1 MTENPTPPPYP
12 PYSPN
17 VRVEQRPPLVR
28 RRDDRMLAGVCSGIG
43 AHLGIDPNIV
53 RILLVAAVVLGFGSG
68 IVAYA
73 VAWWLMPQ
81 A

>member
-1 MTENPTPPPYP
+1 MTENPTPPPYS
-12 PYSPN
+12 PYSPH